1 VVLTVLGTGM
11 LWVGWYGFNGGSALA
26 AGADA
31 AFACLATQLAAAS
44 AAFTWM
50 LQDVKVWPVNTLTSP
65 SS

>member
-31 AFACLATQLAAAS
+31 AFACLATQAGC
-44 AAFTWM
+44 
-50 LQDVKVWPVNTLTSP
+50 V
-65 SS
+65 